1 MVLMPEL
8 DVRKLLFEVL
18 RPDVPT
24 DGRSRN
30 VLAILMV
37 PVFSIAALVSTS
49 VGAKVCNSGVAM
61 RAPVTTTSSKASVP
75 VAAAAAAAAAAT
87 PADVVTASSP
97 NTARIIIARCRDP
110 DNLNLI
116 NDPSYGLL
124 VVSGMPKKS

>member
-61 RAPVTTTSSKASVP
+61 RDPVTTTSSKASVP
-75 VAAAAAAAAAAT
+75 VAAAAAAAAAT

-97 NTARIIIARCRDP
+97 NTARIIIARCLDP